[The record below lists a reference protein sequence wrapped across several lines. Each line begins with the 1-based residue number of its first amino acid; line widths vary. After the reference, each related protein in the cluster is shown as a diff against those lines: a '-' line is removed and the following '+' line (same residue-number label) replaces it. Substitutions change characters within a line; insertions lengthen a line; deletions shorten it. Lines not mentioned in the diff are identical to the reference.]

1 MTMRAECCSARSRLR
16 WALALLPCAA
26 LLVPKC
32 PLCCAAY
39 LSLFGVSAAAATL
52 IAPLLRP
59 IALGVGV
66 AVLAL
71 LVAYAVRRRFPV
83 QRMRSYR

>member
-1 MTMRAECCSARSRLR
+1 MRGDCCRARGRLR
-16 WALALLPCAA
+16 WTLALVPCAA

-39 LSLFGVSAAAATL
+39 LSLFGVSAAAASL

-59 IALGVGV
+59 LAFGVGAV
-66 AVLAL
+66 ALAL
-71 LVAYAVRRRFPV
+71 WFAYAVRARLRV
-83 QRMRSYR
+83 SRMRS